1 MQLRQ
6 AEMQRKDILKKEKK
20 KAAEIKAYGSS
31 DWLEIEMVRYIWT

>member
-6 AEMQRKDILKKEKK
+6 AEMQRKDILKK

-31 DWLEIEMVRYIWT
+31 DWLEIEMVRYI